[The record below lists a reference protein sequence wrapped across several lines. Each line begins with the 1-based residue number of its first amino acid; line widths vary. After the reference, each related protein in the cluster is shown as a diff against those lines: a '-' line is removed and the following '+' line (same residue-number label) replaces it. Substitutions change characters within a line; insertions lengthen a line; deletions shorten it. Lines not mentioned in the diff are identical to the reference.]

1 MKNKISNFV
10 FLILLFL
17 LQSCSGG
24 MIGNF
29 LESSFENNI
38 SNRIS
43 QNDAS
48 EKLKADTKFIDN
60 KLLENKE
67 KNTIIKPIDKKN
79 SQILV
84 NSSSINSDNVNKTKN
99 QNRNYKPKSYKIYVI
114 LKQVDPS
121 FPTENFSKVLREGN
135 VNFEIE
141 KIELIPELNQNT
153 K

>member
-24 MIGNF
+24 MIGNL
-29 LESSFENNI
+29 LESSFDDNI

-48 EKLKADTKFIDN
+48 KKLKEDTKFKDN

-67 KNTIIKPIDKKN
+67 NNTKIKLSDKKN
-79 SQILV
+79 SQTLV
-84 NSSSINSDNVNKTKN
+84 NSSSINSNNVNKIKK
-99 QNRNYKPKSYKIYVI
+99 QNRNYKPKSYKIFVI

-135 VNFEIE
+135 INF
-141 KIELIPELNQNT
+141 
-153 K
+153 